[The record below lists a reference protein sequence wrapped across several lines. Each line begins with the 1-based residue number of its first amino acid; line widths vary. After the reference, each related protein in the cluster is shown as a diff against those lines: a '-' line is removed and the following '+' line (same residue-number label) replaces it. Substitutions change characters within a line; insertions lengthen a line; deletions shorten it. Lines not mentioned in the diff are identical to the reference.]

1 MEIKSHL
8 QGFKEAIGLEEE
20 MPALIL
26 QYSCLGESHGQRTWQ
41 APVHWVAKSWTWLRT
56 DARKGGMG
64 KRDSDKYIDYIFK
77 YFVLFF

>member
-1 MEIKSHL
+1 MDR
-8 QGFKEAIGLEEE
+8 
-20 MPALIL
+20 
-26 QYSCLGESHGQRTWQ
+26 RTWQ